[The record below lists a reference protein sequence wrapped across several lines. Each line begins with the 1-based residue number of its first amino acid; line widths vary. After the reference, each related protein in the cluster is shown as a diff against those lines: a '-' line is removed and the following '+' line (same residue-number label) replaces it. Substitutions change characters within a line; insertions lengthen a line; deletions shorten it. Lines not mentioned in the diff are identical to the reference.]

1 MMKES
6 QRLGLLASVV
16 QMLDEAGSWT
26 GRMHIQKLIYLA
38 QEWLGLPSG
47 YEFVLY
53 QRGPYSFE
61 LDADVRAVRSIGAVD
76 INPAP
81 PYGPSYFRTS
91 LGETISKLSP
101 IETELNDKLIALA
114 SDLGPKT
121 ASELELLATT
131 HYVLHGDYESDKD
144 IVRRVVSLKPQFT
157 PDDVED
163 ALEQVRQLEG
173 RFA

>member
-1 MMKES
+1 MKES

-76 INPAP
+76 IKPAP
-81 PYGPSYFRTS
+81 PYGPSYFRTG
-91 LGETISKLSP
+91 LGEAVSKLSP

-114 SDLGPKT
+114 KKLGPKT

-131 HYVLHGDYESDKD
+131 HYVLHEDHESDKD
-144 IVRRVVSLKPQFT
+144 IVTRVVSLKPQFT
-157 PDDVED
+157 PDQVEQ
-163 ALEQVRQLEG
+163 ALAQVRQLEAH
-173 RFA
+173 FA